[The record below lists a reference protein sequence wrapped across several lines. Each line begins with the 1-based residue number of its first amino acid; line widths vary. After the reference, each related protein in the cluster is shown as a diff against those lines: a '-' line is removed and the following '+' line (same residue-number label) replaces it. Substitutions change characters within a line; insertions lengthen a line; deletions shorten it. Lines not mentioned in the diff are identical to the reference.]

1 MSKREWQNKRNS
13 GAEICVLSLKNR
25 NRKRETVTK
34 TENPQPQQKISVPLS
49 DAKRTIRS
57 GCRTTIP

>member
-13 GAEICVLSLKNR
+13 GAEICVPSLENR
-25 NRKRETVTK
+25 NRKREIATE
-34 TENPQPQQKISVPLS
+34 TENPQQKLKISVPLS

-57 GCRTTIP
+57 GRSTTIP